1 MATTQT
7 TQAAQT
13 TLQTSSQ
20 FTRVM
25 RIVYMV
31 TLWGF
36 IAGLDLQFFFAG
48 LSIFVG
54 VICQIKNTVCQEKCH
69 AAKRLQ
75 RIASVP

>member
-13 TLQTSSQ
+13 TLQTNSQ

-31 TLWGF
+31 IVWVFT
-36 IAGLDLQFFFAG
+36 AGLLLQFFFAG

-54 VICQIKNTVCQEKCH
+54 PT
-69 AAKRLQ
+69 
-75 RIASVP
+75 